1 MPIAYNDAWRAPRLN
16 HANLP
21 VADVA
26 GLRAFFVRHF
36 AFAEVAT
43 RGRDALAVLRGA
55 DGFVLN
61 LMRAAAP
68 NGGAVGYPR
77 NFHVG
82 FFVDTPEAVRAKH
95 AELRAAGLAP
105 GDVEALAR
113 GGFASVTFYC
123 EAPGGVLVEVSC
135 ATETAE
141 DAA

>member
-1 MPIAYNDAWRAPRLN
+1 MPIAHNNTVPAPRLN

-68 NGGAVGYPR
+68 SAGYPR

-105 GDVEALAR
+105 SDVEALAR

-135 ATETAE
+135 ATE

>member
-1 MPIAYNDAWRAPRLN
+1 MPIAHNISVRPPRLN

-61 LMRAAAP
+61 LMRGAPDAA
-68 NGGAVGYPR
+68 YPR

-95 AELRAAGLAP
+95 AELRAAGLTP

-135 ATETAE
+135 ATE

>member
-1 MPIAYNDAWRAPRLN
+1 MPIAHDSPPRLN

-68 NGGAVGYPR
+68 GGGYPR

-95 AELRAAGLAP
+95 AELRAAGLTP

-135 ATETAE
+135 ATE

>member
-1 MPIAYNDAWRAPRLN
+1 MLRLN

-26 GLRAFFVRHF
+26 PLRDFFVRHF
-36 AFAEVAT
+36 AFTEVAA
-43 RGRDALAVLRGA
+43 RGGLAVLRGG

-61 LMRAAAP
+61 LMRAA
-68 NGGAVGYPR
+68 GGAEYPR

-135 ATETAE
+135 ATE